1 MDELTSLSN
10 LSADT
15 VINRLT
21 TAGVSNRDAALIA
34 SAWIYQNIAWL
45 GRTFAYGAPFPE
57 TDPTA
62 TSSFAETFHHR
73 DWTDGEDVVQA
84 APSATDDGFNGRFQK
99 IQADIAALGA
109 EIAKIYTTI
118 AEMRSNLSDRLQE
131 ISVELNRIDSDIAP
145 RHVPFREAAPVSTFG
160 GLVGSTRLIGLSTV
174 AEQPVSLWDTDHGV
188 MVLPTIGQPA
198 GDPSTDPGVK
208 NASALAGFA
217 SGGDV
222 QNAFA
227 GKAFSPADFVT
238 KFGSTTLSTGAKISD
253 VIANLPSTAQ
263 FASVNDLVAAVG
275 EQQSRS
281 LTMVPGVPSVFA
293 PAVAAAAAQPA
304 PAPAAP
310 GDASINTVSS
320 IPADQRAALSAQ
332 GINTVAQLATA
343 DPNTVSM
350 AFTKAGITNVDLADI
365 VAHQQTA
372 KIITQIHAL
381 Q

>member
-1 MDELTSLSN
+1 MAEVANLSN

-21 TAGVSNRDAALIA
+21 TAGVGSRDAALIA

-45 GRTFAYGAPFPE
+45 GRSFAYGAPFPV
-57 TDPTA
+57 TDA
-62 TSSFAETFHHR
+62 SDTSAFTETFQHR

-84 APSATDDGFNGRFQK
+84 AASATDDGFNGRFQK

-118 AEMRSNLSDRLQE
+118 AEMRSNLGDRLQE

-145 RHVPFREAAPVSTFG
+145 RHVPLREAAPNSNLG
-160 GLVGSTRLIGLSTV
+160 GLIGNTRLIGLSTV
-174 AEQPVSLWDTDHGV
+174 AEQPVSLWDTDRGV

-217 SGGDV
+217 SGADV

-227 GKAFSPADFVT
+227 GKTFNRSDFVT
-238 KFGSTTLSTGAKISD
+238 KFGATTLPTGAKISD
-253 VIANLPSTAQ
+253 VIADLPSTAQ
-263 FASVNDLVAAVG
+263 FSSVNDLVAAVG

-281 LTMVPGVPSVFA
+281 LTIVPGVPSVFA
-293 PAVAAAAAQPA
+293 PAVVAAAAQPA
-304 PAPAAP
+304 PAAAAP

-320 IPADQRAALSAQ
+320 IPAEQRAALAAQ

-343 DPNTVSM
+343 DPKTVTK
-350 AFTKAGITNVDLADI
+350 AFTAAGIQNVELSDI

-372 KIITQIHAL
+372 KIMTQIH
-381 Q
+381 QI